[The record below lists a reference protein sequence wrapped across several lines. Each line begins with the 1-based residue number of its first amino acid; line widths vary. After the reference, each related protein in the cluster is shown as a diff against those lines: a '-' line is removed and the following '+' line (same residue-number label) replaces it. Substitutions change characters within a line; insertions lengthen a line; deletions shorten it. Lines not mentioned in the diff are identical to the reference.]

1 MKKYLLNRV
10 LRSIFSIIM
19 VMVLSV
25 VLIFTLIPLDY
36 VAMSNEDIKNAKL
49 KGEDAAKIRTLEVL
63 QTHGYINYVS
73 QVDYCKSI
81 VDDTGSDRYRTC
93 VSRLDSN
100 DDKQDYLKKYRD
112 LGWEEVRLEEYS
124 KGNADA
130 VTREDVKL
138 GKYEMKEGEFFME
151 DPNNQFL
158 YKTTEDGKKVIVT
171 FNNTTYFRKRTN
183 PFVTFWDWFS
193 NLISFD
199 HANKVDNYR
208 KWNSETEQYAYE
220 EDVYVFEFGFVQ
232 QSNNELK
239 YVERNTFS
247 ENINPYVINENDI
260 NLMESNVSEK
270 DDNGTPDDKSD
281 DFEFNYFGAGG
292 IKTTTR
298 DDQKSLLSIDTEK
311 EFTDENDHTKGGK
324 LTATFIYTDGTSE
337 VYTVDVETYIANDIP
352 VYVGNDNYWYIG
364 NTYSKVQYERTY
376 TDWGVTTGNN
386 KYLVQQNL
394 ISAKISEG
402 GLERGYKVQLDEYGV
417 PALTCEGCEHKYIIY
432 FDNTFPYIHFNFAT
446 FSLGESLYID
456 KGKDTTNIL
465 VDKQGEP
472 VSEKI
477 TYPSGEEANGSISSF
492 HTCTYNHTLGNLQK
506 KYFID
511 NYSNCD
517 MKLNESSMMATSF
530 IIGILSTII
539 AYIIGIPI
547 GVLMARNKDKL
558 FDKIAMVYII
568 IMFSVP
574 SLAYIYFFKFL
585 GTKLFDLP
593 INYKYGEVLTYVL
606 PVLSLSLSSIASL
619 MMWTRRYIIDQGN
632 SDYVKF
638 ARAKG
643 LSESQIFFKHIL
655 RNAIVPI
662 AHGVPGSLVGAVA
675 GALITE
681 QIYVVPG
688 TGKLMV
694 NAIQNYDNW
703 VAIGLIFFYTC
714 LGVFSLIAGDVIITL
729 VDPRI
734 SFVDTGGRK

>member
-10 LRSIFSIIM
+10 LRSFFSIIM
-19 VMVLSV
+19 VMILSV

-36 VAMSNEDIKNAKL
+36 VVKANEDIKTAKL

-73 QVDYCKSI
+73 QVDYCKSV
-81 VDDTGSDRYRTC
+81 VDDTGSERYRTC

-100 DDKQDYLKKYRD
+100 VDKQDYLKKYRD

-130 VTREDVKL
+130 VTRDHVTN
-138 GKYEMKEGEFFME
+138 GDYIMQEGEFFS
-151 DPNNQFL
+151 DDATNPYL
-158 YKTTEDGKKVIVT
+158 YRTTSDGKKVIVT

-183 PFVTFWDWFS
+183 PLVTFWDWFS

-199 HANKVDNYR
+199 HPNKVENYR
-208 KWNSETEQYAYE
+208 QYDAGSKSYIYE
-220 EDVYVFEFGFVQ
+220 EDVYVFEFNFLEK
-232 QSNNELK
+232 STNTLK
-239 YVERNTFS
+239 AVEKNTYS
-247 ENINPYVINENDI
+247 ENINPYVIVDEDI
-260 NLMESNVSEK
+260 NLSEGTLEITDDKGTEEK
-270 DDNGTPDDKSD
+270 DDDEK
-281 DFEFNYFGAGG
+281 FEYISAGG
-292 IKTTTR
+292 LASKTVIETKTV
-298 DDQKSLLSIDTEK
+298 LSIETEK
-311 EFTDENDHTKGGK
+311 TFTDVNDHSKGG
-324 LTATFIYTDGTSE
+324 TMSVTFVFTDGTSE
-337 VYTVDVETYIANDIP
+337 VVTTDVASYLVNDIP
-352 VYVGNDNYWYIG
+352 VYVGSDNYWYIG
-364 NTYSKVQYERTY
+364 NTYSKVQYERLY
-376 TDWGVTTGNN
+376 KDWGITSEES
-386 KYLVQQNL
+386 KYLVKQELASAN
-394 ISAKISEG
+394 ISKG
-402 GLERGYKVQLDEYGV
+402 GLERGYSIKLDEYGV
-417 PALTCEGCEHKYIIY
+417 PALTCAGCEHKYIVY
-432 FDNTFPYIHFNFAT
+432 FDNSFPYIHFNFVT

-472 VSEKI
+472 VTEKI
-477 TYPSGEEANGSISSF
+477 TYPSGEESNGSISSF
-492 HTCTYNHTLGNLQK
+492 HTCTYNHTLGTLQK
-506 KYFID
+506 KYFVD
-511 NYSNCD
+511 NYANCSS
-517 MKLNESSMMATSF
+517 KLTESSMMATSF
-530 IIGILSTII
+530 VIGILSTLI

-558 FDKIAMVYII
+558 FDKIAMIYII

-593 INYKYGEVLTYVL
+593 VNYKYGEVLTYIL

-662 AHGVPGSLVGAVA
+662 AHGIPGSLVGAVA

-694 NAIQNYDNW
+694 GAIQNYDNW

-714 LGVFSLIAGDVIITL
+714 LGIFSLIAGDVIITL

>member
-19 VMVLSV
+19 VMILSV

-36 VAMSNEDIKNAKL
+36 VTMSNEDIKNAKL
-49 KGEDAAKIRTLEVL
+49 KGEDAAKIKTLEVL

-100 DDKQDYLKKYRD
+100 NDKQNYVKKYRD

-130 VTREDVKL
+130 VTRDDVKE
-138 GKYEMKEGEFFME
+138 GRYELKEGEFFS
-151 DPNNQFL
+151 DDLTNQYL
-158 YKTTEDGKKVIVT
+158 YRTTEDGKKVIVT

-183 PFVTFWDWFS
+183 PLVTFWDWFT
-193 NLISFD
+193 NLVTFD
-199 HANKVDNYR
+199 HPNKVENYR
-208 KWNSETEQYAYE
+208 KWNNETEQYVYE
-220 EDVYVFEFGFVQ
+220 EDVYTFEFGFKKMDGTIEKVKQ
-232 QSNNELK
+232 DGYSDSIK
-239 YVERNTFS
+239 
-247 ENINPYVINENDI
+247 PYVVNDDDI
-260 NLMESNVSEK
+260 ELIESSYEYL
-270 DDNGTPDDKSD
+270 DDKGNKDKTD
-281 DFEFNYFGAGG
+281 DVTYTYYSAGG
-292 IKTTTR
+292 FKTKTSVDEKT
-298 DDQKSLLSIDTEK
+298 LLSILTEK
-311 EFTDENDHTKGGK
+311 SFNDENNHSKGGEISV
-324 LTATFIYTDGTSE
+324 TFVYSDGTE
-337 VYTVDVETYIANDIP
+337 VFSAPVKTYIANDIP

-364 NTYSKVQYERTY
+364 NTYTKVQYERY
-376 TDWGVTTGNN
+376 FTDWSSDEG
-386 KYLVQQNL
+386 KYLVQQDL
-394 ISAKISEG
+394 LSSKISEG
-402 GLERGYKVQLDEYGV
+402 ILERGYKVQLDEYGV
-417 PALTCEGCEHKYIIY
+417 PALTCEGCEHKYIVY
-432 FDNTFPYIHFNFAT
+432 FNNTFPYIHFNFAT

-465 VDKQGEP
+465 VDKQGES
-472 VSEKI
+472 VTEQIKF
-477 TYPSGEEANGSISSF
+477 PSGKEDLGSVSSF
-492 HTCTYNHTLGNLQK
+492 HTCTYNHTLGRLQK
-506 KYFID
+506 EYFLD
-511 NYSNCD
+511 NYTNCQI
-517 MKLNESSMMATSF
+517 KLTESSMIATSF
-530 IIGILSTII
+530 IIGILATII
-539 AYIIGIPI
+539 AYIVGIPI

-585 GTKLFDLP
+585 GTKLFSLP

-632 SDYVKF
+632 ADYVKF

-662 AHGVPGSLVGAVA
+662 AHGVPGSIVGAVA

-714 LGVFSLIAGDVIITL
+714 LGIFSLIAGDVIITL